1 VKKCKKKLQKKI
13 IYFILIFSALIGFTA
28 VAGYAEQSKNPRIDI
43 MAIAELGFLS
53 PITHTIQFDKTG
65 TVFDYVENGGQDN
78 LFFFSRISLEMAIKK
93 KHTIILLYQPLD
105 LRTAVVLQNDLS
117 VNKQLFPATTPM
129 DFRYGFD
136 FYRASYLYDFW
147 FNDPDRELAVGGSL
161 QIRNAT
167 IDFTSADGTMRRTN
181 RDIGPVPLIKFRI
194 KHTFK
199 TGWFIGG
206 EIDGIYAP
214 VKYLNGSN
222 TDVVG
227 ALLDA
232 NFRTGIP
239 LNNYS
244 ETFLNVRYLGGGA
257 EGTSKNN
264 PGPGDGFTSNWL
276 QFLTISVGTELRLKR

>member
-1 VKKCKKKLQKKI
+1 ML
-13 IYFILIFSALIGFTA
+13 T
-28 VAGYAEQSKNPRIDI
+28 ID
-43 MAIAELGFLS
+43 
-53 PITHTIQFDKTG
+53 
-65 TVFDYVENGGQDN
+65 
-78 LFFFSRISLEMAIKK
+78 
-93 KHTIILLYQPLD
+93 
-105 LRTAVVLQNDLS
+105 
-117 VNKQLFPATTPM
+117 PA
-129 DFRYGFD
+129 
-136 FYRASYLYDFW
+136 S
-147 FNDPDRELAVGGSL
+147 ELAVGGSL

-214 VKYLNGSN
+214 VKYLNGSD

-232 NFRTGIP
+232 NFRAGIP

-244 ETFLNVRYLGGGA
+244 VTFLNVRYLGGGA
-257 EGTSKNN
+257 EGTSRNN

-276 QFLTISVGTELRLKR
+276 QFLTISAGAELRLKR